1 MTLTDLFPGM
11 AMEDVASLIAGAG
24 TFVVVLLIWSAFVER
39 DPLSARLKSL
49 ESRRTALKGELSRTA
64 RRMERPTGRMGAM
77 RRIVEALRLA
87 RGKTAADAAAKL
99 ARAGFRSKDALTV
112 FLFAKGILPLVVGGL
127 AVLVIYGGRPGML
140 DPTQSIAGC
149 LLAALLGSL
158 APDYYL
164 RKVTEKRTTAIRR
177 TLPDAFDLLVIC
189 AEAGLSLDSSFDRV
203 AREMGEGCPELAEEI
218 GLTAIEL
225 GFLPDRA
232 KALQG
237 FAERVP
243 LQGVRALVTTLAQT
257 ERYGTPLAQAL
268 RVLASEMRNE
278 RMLKAEEKAARLPA
292 IMTLPMML
300 FILPPLF
307 VVLIGPAVLRTID
320 GLGKL

>member
-1 MTLTDLFPGM
+1 MMNDLLPGVSM
-11 AMEDVASLIAGAG
+11 DDLAAWVAGAG
-24 TFVVVLLIWSAFVER
+24 AFAVVMLVWSAFVER

-49 ESRRTALKGELSRTA
+49 QSRRDALKGDLTRSA
-64 RRMERPTGRMGAM
+64 RRIERPTGRIGAM
-77 RRIVEALRLA
+77 RRIVGWLRLA
-87 RGKTAADAAAKL
+87 SGKTAADAAAKL
-99 ARAGFRSKDALTV
+99 ARAGYRSKDALTV
-112 FLFAKGILPLVVGGL
+112 HLFAKGCLPLVTGGL
-127 AVLVIYGGRPGML
+127 AVLVIYGMKPVALAPM
-140 DPTQSIAGC
+140 QAIAGC
-149 LLAALLGSL
+149 LLAALVGSL

-164 RKVTEKRTTAIRR
+164 RQVTERRTAAIRR
-177 TLPDAFDLLVIC
+177 SLPDAFDLLVIC
-189 AEAGLSLDSSFDRV
+189 AEAGLSLDASFDRV
-203 AREMGEGCPELAEEI
+203 AREMGGGCPELGEEI

-225 GFLPDRA
+225 GFLPDRT

-237 FAERVP
+237 FADRVP

-268 RVLASEMRNE
+268 RVLASEMRTE

-292 IMTLPMML
+292 VMTLPMML

-320 GLGKL
+320 GLAKM